1 MTTIDETRKCVYCLK
16 DKRFALGKNKS
27 ESEFNVEHVI
37 NQAFGTADGA
47 NPTLVGRVC
56 KECNSHFSK
65 TIDIAVT
72 KDSFEAFMR
81 VSHNMKNAAD
91 MTGKTS
97 RRLSVKYTDSDGKEQ
112 KLSVDP
118 APAKSGS
125 PIAARPVVEVTV
137 REDETTERVEESQ
150 LDAMTREELLQKYD
164 LTKGT
169 KITGTVEDSQR
180 ILKIFDS
187 KGINIKES
195 TSIPLENA
203 RQEIVIDETLQRAFA
218 KISFNYMVHCCEKLC
233 PELPYL
239 ECFNSA
245 RKFIVDGIESGGYRV
260 VNPWAWPVLDPPPK
274 EFKNP
279 GHLLTLEY
287 GRDELENLCV
297 VGKLSLFKEYAVRIT
312 LSRTLNAEFCRFD
325 GGHYSDLTD
334 KKVLKLS
341 DETMDRL
348 RGEQRKGTQE

>member
-1 MTTIDETRKCVYCLK
+1 MTTIDEIRKCVYCLK

-37 NQAFGTADGA
+37 NHAFGTADGA

-56 KECNSHFSK
+56 KQCNADFSK

-81 VSHNMKNAAD
+81 VPHNLKNAAD
-91 MTGKTS
+91 MTGKRS

-112 KLSVDP
+112 MLAVDP
-118 APAKSGS
+118 APAESGS
-125 PIAARPVVEVTV
+125 PIGARPVVELTV
-137 REDETTERVEESQ
+137 REDGSMERVEESQ
-150 LDAMTREELLQKYD
+150 LNAMTRAELLNKYD

-169 KITGTVEDSQR
+169 KITGTEKDGQR
-180 ILKIFDS
+180 ILEIFDS
-187 KGINIKES
+187 KGIKIKES
-195 TSIPLENA
+195 TSIALQDV
-203 RQEIVIDETLQRAFA
+203 RQEIIVDEILQRAFA
-218 KISFNYMVHCCEKLC
+218 KISFNYMVYCSEKLC

-239 ECFNSA
+239 ECFNPA
-245 RKFIVDGIESGGYRV
+245 RKFILDGTEPGGYRV
-260 VNPWAWPVLDPPPK
+260 ANPWAWPVLDPPPE

-287 GRDELENLCV
+287 GSDELESFCV
-297 VGKLSLFKEYAVRIT
+297 VGKLSLFKEYAVRVT
-312 LSRTLNAEFCRFD
+312 LSRTFNSDFCRFD

-334 KKVLKLS
+334 KKIIKLS
-341 DETMDRL
+341 DETMERL
-348 RGEQRKGTQE
+348 RGEQ